1 MIILIL
7 VILGVF
13 SIIWIFSL
21 SLFFKATR
29 NDASLLDGADKAF
42 EDRDYKKA
50 KKMFLKLGNNQDA
63 KYKLALA
70 QINLGEL
77 DEAKA
82 TLEEVL
88 KVSATHVDAIIAL
101 ASINSKQ
108 KQYDKSLE
116 LYSKVLTIDSQNF
129 EGNIESSKIY
139 SKQGDFVK
147 AIEILEKLEE
157 MFQDNSEVAFWLM
170 FNRSN
175 LKNIDNDDDCK
186 QILKDYLSIEEKSD
200 LPSEYHVELAKAY
213 ALNGFLDKAFE
224 KCQESLSKTVDDVK
238 TYQLLG
244 LINLVKRDAE
254 SAKSHLTTAL
264 NIEQSNKE
272 THNLFSYVLCQSVTS
287 CTLPKCRERYFKL
300 VEKYLK

>member
-13 SIIWIFSL
+13 SIIWIVSL
-21 SLFFKATR
+21 SLFLKATR
-29 NDASLLDGADKAF
+29 NDAGLLDAAHKAF

-50 KKMFLKLGNNQDA
+50 KKVFSKLSNNPDA
-63 KYKLALA
+63 KYKLALS

-77 DEAKA
+77 EEAKV
-82 TLEEVL
+82 TLEEIL
-88 KVSATHVDAIIAL
+88 KTSPTHVDAIIAL
-101 ASINSKQ
+101 AGINSKQ

-116 LYSKVLTIDSQNF
+116 LYNKVLVIDSQNF
-129 EGNIESSKIY
+129 ESNIESSKIY
-139 SKQGDFVK
+139 SKQGDFVR

-157 MFQDNSEVAFWLM
+157 MFPDNSEVVFWLI
-170 FNRSN
+170 FNRCN
-175 LKNIDNDDDCK
+175 LKNVDDDDDCK

-224 KCQESLSKTVDDVK
+224 QCQESLSRTVDDVK

-244 LINLVKRDAE
+244 LINLIKQDAE
-254 SAKSHLTTAL
+254 TAKGHLTTAL

>member
-13 SIIWIFSL
+13 SLIWILSL
-21 SLFFKATR
+21 SLFFKFTK
-29 NDASLLDGADKAF
+29 NDESLLGGADKAF
-42 EDRDYKKA
+42 ENRDYKKA
-50 KKMFLKLGNNQDA
+50 KKMFSKLSNNPDA
-63 KYKLALA
+63 KFKLALA

-77 DEAKA
+77 EEAKA
-82 TLEEVL
+82 TLEEIL
-88 KVSATHVDAIIAL
+88 KVSSTHVDAMIVL
-101 ASINSKQ
+101 ANINSKQ
-108 KQYDKSLE
+108 KQYGKALE
-116 LYSKVLTIDSQNF
+116 LFDKVLVIDPKNF
-129 EGNIESSKIY
+129 ESNIESSKIY
-139 SKQGDFVK
+139 SKQGDFVR
-147 AIEILEKLEE
+147 AIEILEKLNEI
-157 MFQDNSEVAFWLM
+157 FPDNSEVGFWLI
-170 FNRSN
+170 FNKCN
-175 LKNIDNDDDCK
+175 LKNTDNDDDCK
-186 QILKDYLSIEEKSD
+186 QILKDYLSIEDKSD

-224 KCQESLSKTVDDVK
+224 QCQQSLSKTVDDVK

-244 LINLVKRDAE
+244 LINLIKQDAE
-254 SAKSHLTTAL
+254 SAKNNLTTAL